1 MATDCDVSNPGP
13 GPPTTSGCERWVCR
27 LRLGWTVALGLGRWP
42 EGRLVSMPGRILAP
56 LLLNVEAQA
65 PQLARPLPLLRA
77 DASWSFLSWL
87 SILVILFC
95 FLKIP
100 PACPLR
106 REDVLLL
113 FLFSKAICWPVGW
126 RWRRSQTW
134 PCVLQG
140 EQQARRRLRRAGAG
154 RELRVARVRF
164 LNNR

>member
-1 MATDCDVSNPGP
+1 MSQTQGP
-13 GPPTTSGCERWVCR
+13 GLPPPRGVSGGSVASDWGGPR
-27 LRLGWTVALGLGRWP
+27 LWGPAASPRGVQP
-42 EGRLVSMPGRILAP
+42 PGRAVSW
-56 LLLNVEAQA
+56 LLSSA
-65 PQLARPLPLLRA
+65 PQLARPLPLLRT
-77 DASWSFLSWL
+77 DASWSFPSWL

-100 PACPLR
+100 PACPRR

-126 RWRRSQTW
+126 RWRPSQTW

-140 EQQARRRLRRAGAG
+140 EQQARRRLGRAGAG

>member
-1 MATDCDVSNPGP
+1 MSQTQGP
-13 GPPTTSGCERWVCR
+13 GLPPPRGVSGGSVASDWGGPR
-27 LRLGWTVALGLGRWP
+27 LWGPAASPRGVQP
-42 EGRLVSMPGRILAP
+42 PGRAVSW
-56 LLLNVEAQA
+56 LLSSA
-65 PQLARPLPLLRA
+65 PQLLRPLPLLRT
-77 DASWSFLSWL
+77 DASWSFPSWL

-100 PACPLR
+100 PACPRR

-126 RWRRSQTW
+126 RWRPSQTW

-140 EQQARRRLRRAGAG
+140 EQQARRRLGRAGAG